1 MCAPLYS
8 LCKVTLPL
16 PYERRQSEGRAKGK
30 LKRRGQ
36 FYYTRKVQNQIA
48 TFQKKVTQ
56 RCTKLEHRKP
66 TFFAEPK
73 ERHQVKWHPMTIT
86 ITKDLRP
93 HFSSS
98 SHFTPRLQGKQN
110 D

>member
-1 MCAPLYS
+1 M
-8 LCKVTLPL
+8 
-16 PYERRQSEGRAKGK
+16 SEGRAKGK

-48 TFQKKVTQ
+48 TFQKKVIEG
-56 RCTKLEHRKP
+56 CTELEHRKP

-93 HFSSS
+93 HFSFS